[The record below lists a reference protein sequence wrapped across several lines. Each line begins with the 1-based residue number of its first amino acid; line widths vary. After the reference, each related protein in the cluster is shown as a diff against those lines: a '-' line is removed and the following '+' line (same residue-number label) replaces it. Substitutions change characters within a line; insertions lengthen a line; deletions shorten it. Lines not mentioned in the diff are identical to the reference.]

1 MSRRRNKQ
9 NRVSALINKKPGKC
23 MYEKGVNKV
32 INEDIDFNVKV
43 KWANHLVDEVLE
55 VDPGN
60 KQAND
65 WEWMLNFLG
74 LRNKKESSEAGTS
87 KDSNNIK

>member
-9 NRVSALINKKPGKC
+9 NRVSALINKKPANC
-23 MYEKGVNKV
+23 IYEKGVNKV
-32 INEDIDFNVKV
+32 ANEGIDFEVKV

-55 VDPGN
+55 ADPSN
-60 KQAND
+60 KQANE

-74 LRNKKESSEAGTS
+74 LRNKKESSQAGTC
-87 KDSNNIK
+87 KDSSNF

>member
-9 NRVSALINKKPGKC
+9 NHVSALVKKQPGKC
-23 MYEKGVNKV
+23 IYEKGVSTVADK
-32 INEDIDFNVKV
+32 DIELSIKV

-74 LRNKKESSEAGTS
+74 LRNKKESPEAGTS
-87 KDSNNIK
+87 RDSRN